1 MEIDKTI
8 NHVVEVSADG
18 SRLCPDARAD
28 DGANNIRMGE
38 DAMKI
43 GLMHVTPYSKA
54 DPAIVAKRAEDLGFE
69 SYWVG
74 DHTIIPVTSSVQ
86 YPGVREGG
94 AVPDFL
100 WQLPDPLLALARAG
114 ATTSRIKLGTG
125 ICLIPERNPILTA
138 KQVATLDDSCGG
150 RFLLGIGAGWNPEE
164 STILGGDFEHRWSQV
179 KDYIAAMKVLWT
191 EDISEYHGR
200 YVDFPPVRCFP
211 KPKSKP
217 YPPILIGSV
226 NNPRA
231 LRRVAEWA
239 DGWLPVVRSVDEF
252 ADGVKRIRAIAA
264 EIGRDPNAL
273 DFTVFGAEKQWRSAK
288 EIREFERVGANRV
301 VLWLSPQ
308 DLNSILPEMEEL
320 ARTVLS

>member
-1 MEIDKTI
+1 M
-8 NHVVEVSADG
+8 
-18 SRLCPDARAD
+18 
-28 DGANNIRMGE
+28 
-38 DAMKI
+38 
-43 GLMHVTPYSKA
+43 
-54 DPAIVAKRAEDLGFE
+54 
-69 SYWVG
+69 
-74 DHTIIPVTSSVQ
+74 
-86 YPGVREGG
+86 
-94 AVPDFL
+94 PDFL

-125 ICLIPERNPILTA
+125 VCLIPERNPILTA
-138 KQVATLDDSCGG
+138 KQVATLDDSSGG

-200 YVDFPPVRCFP
+200 YVNFPPVRCFP

-217 YPPILIGSV
+217 HPPILLGSV

-231 LRRVAEWA
+231 LRRVAEWG

-252 ADGVKRIRAIAA
+252 ADGVKRIKAIAA

-273 DFTVFGAEKQWRSAK
+273 DFTAFGAEKQWRSAK
-288 EIREFERVGANRV
+288 EIRDIRARGRKSGRSLAER
-301 VLWLSPQ
+301 S
-308 DLNSILPEMEEL
+308 DLTASCLKWRNS
-320 ARTVLS
+320 ASTVLS